1 MTTATAA
8 PRPNSPRPDSPPP
21 HSHQPDSPPPDKH
34 RPDKPETTEPRR
46 NPPTLLS
53 DPYPTLARMRQSA
66 PVSVLHSD
74 GGLRLWI
81 IPRYTDVRAALS
93 DHRLAQD
100 VRRAQTLA
108 DSRVE
113 GVNLG
118 AEITH
123 MLSSDPPDHTRLR
136 RVVQAAFSR
145 KRVQAM
151 RPMVERITLELLDEL
166 DPAAARHTTRTTT
179 ATVDLIRDFAFPL
192 PILVVCELLGLPPQ
206 DRNLYREWSTAIVT
220 QEGDHTAFQQA
231 VHEMGSYVLDIADQR
246 IRRNDRPADLLTDL
260 LAARERGEL
269 TDDEIVG
276 MVALLLIGG
285 HETTVNLLGT
295 SCLALLRNPD
305 QTAWLRAD
313 PTRMPM
319 AVEEFLRYDSPICM
333 ATTRFTTQ
341 PVNIGGVEIPQ
352 DEFVL
357 LSLGAANRDPA
368 RFQDPD
374 RLILNRQ
381 DTGHLA
387 FGGGI
392 HRCLGALLG
401 KLETEIALTAL
412 LARFPEMTLACQE
425 HDLRWRNTMMLRG
438 LETLP
443 LTLNR

>member
-8 PRPNSPRPDSPPP
+8 TAAPRTNGPRPE
-21 HSHQPDSPPPDKH
+21 KH
-34 RPDKPETTEPRR
+34 RPDKPGATEPSQ
-46 NPPTLLS
+46 NPPTFLS

-81 IPRYTDVRAALS
+81 IPRYADVRAALF
-93 DHRLAQD
+93 DRRFAQD
-100 VRRAQTLA
+100 VRRAQALA

-113 GVNLG
+113 GVSLG
-118 AEITH
+118 TEITH

-145 KRVQAM
+145 KRVEAM
-151 RPMVERITLELLDEL
+151 RPMVERITHELLDGL
-166 DPAAARHTTRTTT
+166 DAAAARHATRTTT

-192 PILVVCELLGLPPQ
+192 PILVVCELLGFPPE
-206 DRNLYREWSTAIVT
+206 DRDLYRKWSTAIVT
-220 QEGDHTAFQQA
+220 QEGDHAAFRQA
-231 VHEMGSYVLDIADQR
+231 VREMGSYVLAIADRR
-246 IRRNDRPADLLTDL
+246 IRRNDRPDDLLTEL

-295 SCLALLRNPD
+295 SCLALLRDPG
-305 QTAWLRAD
+305 QAAWLRAD
-313 PTRMPM
+313 LTRMPR

-333 ATTRFTTQ
+333 ATTRFTTE
-341 PVNIGGVEIPQ
+341 PVDVGGVEIPQ

-374 RLILNRQ
+374 RLILDRR
-381 DTGHLA
+381 DAGHLA

-412 LARFPEMTLACQE
+412 LARFPGMTLACQE
-425 HDLRWRNTMMLRG
+425 RDLRWRNTMMLRG
-438 LETLP
+438 LEALP
-443 LTLNR
+443 LTLRR

>member
-1 MTTATAA
+1 
-8 PRPNSPRPDSPPP
+8 
-21 HSHQPDSPPPDKH
+21 
-34 RPDKPETTEPRR
+34 
-46 NPPTLLS
+46 
-53 DPYPTLARMRQSA
+53 MRESA

-81 IPRYTDVRAALS
+81 IPRYADVRAALF
-93 DHRLAQD
+93 DRRFAQD
-100 VRRAQTLA
+100 VRRAQALA

-113 GVNLG
+113 GVSLG
-118 AEITH
+118 TEITH

-145 KRVQAM
+145 KRVEAM
-151 RPMVERITLELLDEL
+151 RPMVERITLELLDGL
-166 DPAAARHTTRTTT
+166 DAAAARHTSRTTT

-192 PILVVCELLGLPPQ
+192 PILVVCELLGFPPE
-206 DRNLYREWSTAIVT
+206 DRDLYRKWSTAIVT
-220 QEGDHTAFQQA
+220 QEGDHAAFLRA
-231 VHEMGSYVLDIADQR
+231 VQEMGSYVLAIIDR
-246 IRRNDRPADLLTDL
+246 RVRRNDRPADLLTEL

-295 SCLALLRNPD
+295 SCLALLRDPG
-305 QTAWLRAD
+305 QAAWLRAD
-313 PTRMPM
+313 LTRMPG
-319 AVEEFLRYDSPICM
+319 AVEEFLRYDSPVCM
-333 ATTRFTTQ
+333 ATTRFTT
-341 PVNIGGVEIPQ
+341 E
-352 DEFVL
+352 

-374 RLILNRQ
+374 RLILDRG
-381 DTGHLA
+381 DAGHLA

-412 LARFPEMTLACQE
+412 LARFPGMTLACQE
-425 HDLRWRNTMMLRG
+425 RDLRWRNTMMLRG
-438 LETLP
+438 LEALP
-443 LTLNR
+443 LTLRR

>member
-8 PRPNSPRPDSPPP
+8 TTAPRTNSPRP
-21 HSHQPDSPPPDKH
+21 QKH
-34 RPDKPETTEPRR
+34 RPYKPETTTQPRQ
-46 NPPTLLS
+46 NPPTFLS

-81 IPRYTDVRAALS
+81 IPRYADVRAALF
-93 DHRLAQD
+93 DRRLAQD
-100 VRRAQTLA
+100 VRRAQALA
-108 DSRVE
+108 DSQVE

-118 AEITH
+118 TDITH

-145 KRVQAM
+145 KRVEAM
-151 RPMVERITLELLDEL
+151 RPMVERITLELLDGL
-166 DPAAARHTTRTTT
+166 DAAAAHHTTRTTT

-192 PILVVCELLGLPPQ
+192 PILVVCELLGFPPE
-206 DRNLYREWSTAIVT
+206 DRDLYRKWSTVIVT
-220 QEGDHTAFQQA
+220 QEGDHAAFQRA
-231 VHEMGSYVLDIADQR
+231 VQEMGSYVLAIADRR
-246 IRRNDRPADLLTDL
+246 IRRNDRPADLLTEL

-295 SCLALLRNPD
+295 SCLALLRDPG
-305 QTAWLRAD
+305 QAAWLRAD
-313 PTRMPM
+313 LTRMPG

-333 ATTRFTTQ
+333 ATTRFTTE
-341 PVNIGGVEIPQ
+341 PVDVGGVEIPQ

-368 RFQDPD
+368 RFKDPD
-374 RLILNRQ
+374 RLILDRQ
-381 DTGHLA
+381 DAGHLA

-412 LARFPEMTLACQE
+412 LTRFPAMTLACHE
-425 HDLRWRNTMMLRG
+425 RDLRWRNTMMLRG
-438 LETLP
+438 LEALP
-443 LTLNR
+443 LTLRR

>member
-8 PRPNSPRPDSPPP
+8 PRANSPRPDE
-21 HSHQPDSPPPDKH
+21 
-34 RPDKPETTEPRR
+34 PETTEPRQS
-46 NPPTLLS
+46 PPTFLS
-53 DPYPTLARMRQSA
+53 DPYPALARLRQSA

-81 IPRYTDVRAALS
+81 IPRYADVRAALF
-93 DHRLAQD
+93 DRRFAQD
-100 VRRAQTLA
+100 VRRAQALA

-118 AEITH
+118 SEITH

-145 KRVQAM
+145 KRVEAM
-151 RPMVERITLELLDEL
+151 RPMIERITLELLDGL
-166 DPAAARHTTRTTT
+166 DAAAAHHTTT
-179 ATVDLIRDFAFPL
+179 ATVDLVRDFAFPL
-192 PILVVCELLGLPPQ
+192 PILVVCELLGFPPE
-206 DRNLYREWSTAIVT
+206 DRDLYRKWSTAIVT
-220 QEGDHTAFQQA
+220 QQGDHTAFRQA
-231 VHEMGSYVLDIADQR
+231 LQEMGSYVLAIADRR
-246 IRRNDRPADLLTDL
+246 IRRNDRPADLLTEL
-260 LAARERGEL
+260 LVARERGEL

-295 SCLALLRNPD
+295 SCLALLRDPG
-305 QTAWLRAD
+305 QAAWLRAD
-313 PTRMPM
+313 LTRMPG

-333 ATTRFTTQ
+333 ATTRFTTK
-341 PVNIGGVEIPQ
+341 PVDVGGVEIPQ

-374 RLILNRQ
+374 RLILDRR
-381 DTGHLA
+381 DAGHLA

-412 LARFPEMTLACQE
+412 LARFPRMTLACQE
-425 HDLRWRNTMMLRG
+425 SDLRWRNTMMLRG
-438 LETLP
+438 LEALP
-443 LTLNR
+443 LTLHR

>member
-8 PRPNSPRPDSPPP
+8 PRTNSS
-21 HSHQPDSPPPDKH
+21 
-34 RPDKPETTEPRR
+34 RPDKPETTEPRQ
-46 NPPTLLS
+46 NPPTFLS
-53 DPYPTLARMRQSA
+53 DPYPALARLRQSA

-81 IPRYTDVRAALS
+81 IPRYADVRAALF
-93 DHRLAQD
+93 DRRFAQD
-100 VRRAQTLA
+100 VRRAQALA

-118 AEITH
+118 TEITH

-145 KRVQAM
+145 KRVEAM
-151 RPMVERITLELLDEL
+151 RPMIERITLELLDGL
-166 DPAAARHTTRTTT
+166 DAAAAHHTTT
-179 ATVDLIRDFAFPL
+179 ATVDLVRDFAFPL
-192 PILVVCELLGLPPQ
+192 PILVVCELLGFPPE
-206 DRNLYREWSTAIVT
+206 DRDLYRKWSTAIVT
-220 QEGDHTAFQQA
+220 QEGDHAAFRQA
-231 VHEMGSYVLDIADQR
+231 VQEMGSYVLAIADRR
-246 IRRNDRPADLLTDL
+246 IRRNDRPADLLTEL

-295 SCLALLRNPD
+295 SCLALLRDPG
-305 QTAWLRAD
+305 QAAWLRAD
-313 PTRMPM
+313 LTRMPG

-333 ATTRFTTQ
+333 ATTRFTTE
-341 PVNIGGVEIPQ
+341 PVDIGGVEIPQ

-374 RLILNRQ
+374 RLILDRR
-381 DTGHLA
+381 DAGHLA

-412 LARFPEMTLACQE
+412 LARFPRMTLACQE
-425 HDLRWRNTMMLRG
+425 HDLHWRNTMMLRG
-438 LETLP
+438 LEALP
-443 LTLNR
+443 LTLHH

>member
-1 MTTATAA
+1 MTTAT
-8 PRPNSPRPDSPPP
+8 PRTDSPRTEE
-21 HSHQPDSPPPDKH
+21 H
-34 RPDKPETTEPRR
+34 RPDESGPTQPRQ
-46 NPPTLLS
+46 NPPTFLN
-53 DPYPTLARMRQSA
+53 DPYPTLARMRESA
-66 PVSVLHSD
+66 PVSVLHGD

-81 IPRYTDVRAALS
+81 IPRYDDVRAALS
-93 DHRLAQD
+93 DRRFAQD
-100 VRRAQTLA
+100 ARRAQALA
-108 DSRVE
+108 DSRFE

-118 AEITH
+118 TDITH

-145 KRVQAM
+145 KRVEAM
-151 RPMVERITLELLDEL
+151 RPMVERITLELLDGL
-166 DPAAARHTTRTTT
+166 DAAAAHRTTLTTTAT
-179 ATVDLIRDFAFPL
+179 ATVDLVRDFAFPL
-192 PILVVCELLGLPPQ
+192 PILVVCELLGFPPE
-206 DRNLYREWSTAIVT
+206 DRDLYRNWSTAIVT
-220 QEGDHTAFQQA
+220 HEGDHAAFRRA
-231 VHEMGSYVLDIADQR
+231 VQEMGSYVLAIADRR
-246 IRRNDRPADLLTDL
+246 IRRNDRPADLLTEL

-295 SCLALLRNPD
+295 SCLALLRDPG
-305 QTAWLRAD
+305 QAAWLRAD
-313 PTRMPM
+313 PTRMPG

-333 ATTRFTTQ
+333 ATTRFTTE
-341 PVNIGGVEIPQ
+341 PVDVGGVEIPQ

-374 RLILNRQ
+374 RLVLDRQ
-381 DTGHLA
+381 DAGHLA

-401 KLETEIALTAL
+401 KLETEIALAAL
-412 LARFPEMTLACQE
+412 LAHYPGMTLACQE

-438 LETLP
+438 LEALP
-443 LTLNR
+443 VALRR

>member
-8 PRPNSPRPDSPPP
+8 PRANSPRPDKP
-21 HSHQPDSPPPDKH
+21 
-34 RPDKPETTEPRR
+34 RPDKPETTEPRQS
-46 NPPTLLS
+46 PPTFLS
-53 DPYPTLARMRQSA
+53 DPYPALARLRQSA

-81 IPRYTDVRAALS
+81 IPRYADVRSALF
-93 DHRLAQD
+93 DRRFAQD
-100 VRRAQTLA
+100 VRRAQALA

-118 AEITH
+118 SEITH

-145 KRVQAM
+145 KRVEAM
-151 RPMVERITLELLDEL
+151 RPMIERITLELLDGL
-166 DPAAARHTTRTTT
+166 DAAAAHHTTT
-179 ATVDLIRDFAFPL
+179 ATVDLVRDFAFPL
-192 PILVVCELLGLPPQ
+192 PILVVCELLGFPPE
-206 DRNLYREWSTAIVT
+206 DRDLYRKWSTAIVT
-220 QEGDHTAFQQA
+220 QEGDHAAFRQA
-231 VHEMGSYVLDIADQR
+231 VQEMGSYVLAIADRR
-246 IRRNDRPADLLTDL
+246 IRRNDRPADLLTEL
-260 LAARERGEL
+260 LVARERGEL

-295 SCLALLRNPD
+295 SCLALLRDPG
-305 QTAWLRAD
+305 QAAWLRAD
-313 PTRMPM
+313 LTRMPG

-333 ATTRFTTQ
+333 ATTRFTIE
-341 PVNIGGVEIPQ
+341 PVDVGGVEIPQ
-352 DEFVL
+352 GEFVL

-374 RLILNRQ
+374 RLILDRR
-381 DTGHLA
+381 DAGHLA

-412 LARFPEMTLACQE
+412 LARFPRMTLACQE
-425 HDLRWRNTMMLRG
+425 RDLRWRNTMMLRG
-438 LETLP
+438 LEALP
-443 LTLNR
+443 LTLHR

>member
-8 PRPNSPRPDSPPP
+8 PRANSP
-21 HSHQPDSPPPDKH
+21 
-34 RPDKPETTEPRR
+34 RPDKPETTEPRQS
-46 NPPTLLS
+46 PPTFLS
-53 DPYPTLARMRQSA
+53 DPYPALARLQQSA

-81 IPRYTDVRAALS
+81 IPRYADVRAALF
-93 DHRLAQD
+93 DRRFAQD
-100 VRRAQTLA
+100 VRRAQALA

-113 GVNLG
+113 GVSLG
-118 AEITH
+118 SEITH

-145 KRVQAM
+145 KRVEAM
-151 RPMVERITLELLDEL
+151 RPMIERITLELLDGL
-166 DPAAARHTTRTTT
+166 DAAAAHHTTT
-179 ATVDLIRDFAFPL
+179 ATVDLVRDFAFPL
-192 PILVVCELLGLPPQ
+192 PILVVCELLGFPPE
-206 DRNLYREWSTAIVT
+206 DRDLYRKWSTAIVT
-220 QEGDHTAFQQA
+220 QEGDHAAFRQA
-231 VHEMGSYVLDIADQR
+231 VQEMGSYVLAIADRR
-246 IRRNDRPADLLTDL
+246 IRRNDRPADLLTEL
-260 LAARERGEL
+260 LVARERGEL

-295 SCLALLRNPD
+295 SCLALLRDPG
-305 QTAWLRAD
+305 QAAWLRAD
-313 PTRMPM
+313 LTRMPG

-333 ATTRFTTQ
+333 ATTRFTTE
-341 PVNIGGVEIPQ
+341 PVDVGGVEIPQ
-352 DEFVL
+352 GEFVL

-374 RLILNRQ
+374 RLILDRR
-381 DTGHLA
+381 DAGHLA

-412 LARFPEMTLACQE
+412 LARFPRMTLACQE
-425 HDLRWRNTMMLRG
+425 RDLRWRNTMMLRG
-438 LETLP
+438 LEALP
-443 LTLNR
+443 LTLHR

>member
-8 PRPNSPRPDSPPP
+8 TAAPRTNGPRPEKHR
-21 HSHQPDSPPPDKH
+21 PDKH
-34 RPDKPETTEPRR
+34 QPDKPETTEPRQ
-46 NPPTLLS
+46 NPPTFLS

-81 IPRYTDVRAALS
+81 IPRYDDVRAALF
-93 DHRLAQD
+93 DPRFAQD
-100 VRRAQTLA
+100 VRRAQALA
-108 DSRVE
+108 DSRIE

-118 AEITH
+118 SEITH

-145 KRVQAM
+145 KRVEAM
-151 RPMVERITLELLDEL
+151 RPMVERITLELLDGL
-166 DPAAARHTTRTTT
+166 DAAAARHTTRTTT
-179 ATVDLIRDFAFPL
+179 ATVDLVRDFAFPL
-192 PILVVCELLGLPPQ
+192 PILVVCELLGFPPE
-206 DRNLYREWSTAIVT
+206 DRDLYRKWSTAIVT
-220 QEGDHTAFQQA
+220 QEGDHAAFQQA
-231 VHEMGSYVLDIADQR
+231 VQEMGSYVLAIADRR
-246 IRRNDRPADLLTDL
+246 IRRNDRPADLLTEL
-260 LAARERGEL
+260 LEARERGEL

-295 SCLALLRNPD
+295 SCLALLRDPG
-305 QTAWLRAD
+305 QAAWLRAD
-313 PTRMPM
+313 LTRMPR

-333 ATTRFTTQ
+333 ATTRFTTE
-341 PVNIGGVEIPQ
+341 PVDVGGVEIPQ

-374 RLILNRQ
+374 RLILDRR
-381 DTGHLA
+381 DAGHLA

-412 LARFPEMTLACQE
+412 LARFPGTTLACQE
-425 HDLRWRNTMMLRG
+425 RDLRWRDTMMLRG
-438 LETLP
+438 LEALP
-443 LTLNR
+443 LTLRR

>member
-8 PRPNSPRPDSPPP
+8 TAAPRTNSPRPE
-21 HSHQPDSPPPDKH
+21 KH
-34 RPDKPETTEPRR
+34 RPDKPETMEPRR
-46 NPPTLLS
+46 NPPTFLS

-81 IPRYTDVRAALS
+81 IPRYVDVRAALF
-93 DHRLAQD
+93 DRRFAQD
-100 VRRAQTLA
+100 VRRAQALA

-118 AEITH
+118 TEITH

-145 KRVQAM
+145 KRVEAM
-151 RPMVERITLELLDEL
+151 RPMVERITLELLDGL
-166 DPAAARHTTRTTT
+166 DAAAAHHTTRTTT
-179 ATVDLIRDFAFPL
+179 ATVDLVRDFAFPL
-192 PILVVCELLGLPPQ
+192 PILVVCELLGFPPE
-206 DRNLYREWSTAIVT
+206 DRDLYRKWSTAIVT
-220 QEGDHTAFQQA
+220 QEGDHAAFRRA
-231 VHEMGSYVLDIADQR
+231 VQEMGSYVLAIADRR

-295 SCLALLRNPD
+295 SCLALLRDPG
-305 QTAWLRAD
+305 QAAWLRAD
-313 PTRMPM
+313 LTRIPR

-333 ATTRFTTQ
+333 ATTRFTTE
-341 PVNIGGVEIPQ
+341 PVDVGGVEIPQ

-374 RLILNRQ
+374 RLILDRR
-381 DTGHLA
+381 DAGHLA

-412 LARFPEMTLACQE
+412 LARFPGTTLACQE
-425 HDLRWRNTMMLRG
+425 RDLRWRNTMMLRG
-438 LETLP
+438 LEALP
-443 LTLNR
+443 LTLRR

>member
-8 PRPNSPRPDSPPP
+8 PRTDSPRPDQPETAEPRQSPP
-21 HSHQPDSPPPDKH
+21 
-34 RPDKPETTEPRR
+34 TF
-46 NPPTLLS
+46 LS
-53 DPYPTLARMRQSA
+53 DPYPALARLRQSA

-81 IPRYTDVRAALS
+81 IPRYADVRAALL
-93 DHRLAQD
+93 DRRFAQD
-100 VRRAQTLA
+100 VRRAQALA

-118 AEITH
+118 SEITH

-145 KRVQAM
+145 KRVEAM
-151 RPMVERITLELLDEL
+151 RPMIERITRELLDGLE
-166 DPAAARHTTRTTT
+166 AAAAHPTT
-179 ATVDLIRDFAFPL
+179 AAVDLVRDFAFPL

-206 DRNLYREWSTAIVT
+206 DRGLYRKWSTAIVT
-220 QEGDHTAFQQA
+220 QEGDHAAFRQA
-231 VHEMGSYVLDIADQR
+231 VQEMGSYVLAIADRR
-246 IRRNDRPADLLTDL
+246 IRRNDRPADLLTEL
-260 LAARERGEL
+260 LAARERREL

-295 SCLALLRNPD
+295 SCLALLRDPG
-305 QTAWLRAD
+305 QAAWLRAD
-313 PTRMPM
+313 LTRMPG

-333 ATTRFTTQ
+333 ATTRFTTE
-341 PVNIGGVEIPQ
+341 PVDVGGVEIPQ

-374 RLILNRQ
+374 RLILDRR
-381 DTGHLA
+381 DAGHLA

-412 LARFPEMTLACQE
+412 LTRFPRMTLACQE
-425 HDLRWRNTMMLRG
+425 RDLRWRNTMMLRG
-438 LETLP
+438 LEALP
-443 LTLNR
+443 LTLHH

>member
-8 PRPNSPRPDSPPP
+8 PRPNTPRPG
-21 HSHQPDSPPPDKH
+21 SPPPDKH
-34 RPDKPETTEPRR
+34 RPDKPETGPRR

-100 VRRAQTLA
+100 VRRAQALA

-136 RVVQAAFSR
+136 RVVQTAFSR

-166 DPAAARHTTRTTT
+166 DPATARHTTRTTT

-231 VHEMGSYVLDIADQR
+231 VHEMGSYVLAIADRR
-246 IRRNDRPADLLTDL
+246 IRLNDRPADLLTDL

-305 QTAWLRAD
+305 QAAWLRAD
-313 PTRMPM
+313 PTRMPI

-341 PVNIGGVEIPQ
+341 PVDIGGVEIPQ

-374 RLILNRQ
+374 RLILDRQ

-412 LARFPEMTLACQE
+412 LARFPEITLACQE

>member
-8 PRPNSPRPDSPPP
+8 TAAPRTNSPRPEDQRPRKQPPETAEPRQSPP
-21 HSHQPDSPPPDKH
+21 
-34 RPDKPETTEPRR
+34 TF
-46 NPPTLLS
+46 LS
-53 DPYPTLARMRQSA
+53 DPYPTLAAMREAA

-81 IPRYTDVRAALS
+81 IPRYADVRAALF
-93 DHRLAQD
+93 DRRFAQD
-100 VRRAQTLA
+100 ARRAQALA
-108 DSRVE
+108 DSRFE
-113 GVNLG
+113 GVHLG

-145 KRVQAM
+145 RRVEAM
-151 RPMVERITLELLDEL
+151 RPMVERITRELLDGL
-166 DPAAARHTTRTTT
+166 DAVAARPTTSGTT

-192 PILVVCELLGLPPQ
+192 PILVVCELLGFPRE
-206 DRNLYREWSTAIVT
+206 DRDLYRTWSTAIVT
-220 QEGDHTAFQQA
+220 REGDHEAFRRA
-231 VHEMGSYVLDIADQR
+231 VQEMGAYVLALAD
-246 IRRNDRPADLLTDL
+246 RRLRRDDRPADLLTDL

-295 SCLALLRNPD
+295 SCLALLRDPG
-305 QTAWLRAD
+305 QAAWLRAD
-313 PTRMPM
+313 ATRMPG

-333 ATTRFTTQ
+333 ATTRFTTE
-341 PVNIGGVEIPQ
+341 PVDVGGVEIPE

-368 RFQDPD
+368 RFEDPD
-374 RLILNRQ
+374 RLVLDRR
-381 DTGHLA
+381 DAGHLA

-401 KLETEIALTAL
+401 KLEAETALTAL
-412 LARFPEMTLACQE
+412 LARFPGMTLAGQE
-425 HDLRWRNTMMLRG
+425 RDLRWRDTMMLRG
-438 LETLP
+438 LESLP
-443 LTLNR
+443 VTPRR

>member
-8 PRPNSPRPDSPPP
+8 TAAPRTNSPRPE
-21 HSHQPDSPPPDKH
+21 KH
-34 RPDKPETTEPRR
+34 RPDRPGTTEPRP
-46 NPPTLLS
+46 NPPTFLS

-66 PVSVLHSD
+66 PVSVLHGD

-81 IPRYTDVRAALS
+81 IPRYADVRAALF
-93 DHRLAQD
+93 DRRFAQD
-100 VRRAQTLA
+100 VRRAQALA

-118 AEITH
+118 SEITH

-145 KRVQAM
+145 KRVEAM
-151 RPMVERITLELLDEL
+151 RPMVERITLELLDGL
-166 DPAAARHTTRTTT
+166 DAAAARHATRTTTAT

-192 PILVVCELLGLPPQ
+192 PILVVCELLGFPPE
-206 DRNLYREWSTAIVT
+206 DRDLYRTWSTAIVT
-220 QEGDHTAFQQA
+220 QEGDHAAFRRA
-231 VHEMGSYVLDIADQR
+231 VQEMGSYVLALADRR
-246 IRRNDRPADLLTDL
+246 IRRNDRPADLLTEL

-295 SCLALLRNPD
+295 SCLALLRDPG
-305 QTAWLRAD
+305 QAAWLRAD
-313 PTRMPM
+313 LTRMPG

-333 ATTRFTTQ
+333 ATTRFTTE
-341 PVNIGGVEIPQ
+341 PVDVGGVEIPQ

-374 RLILNRQ
+374 RLVLDRR
-381 DTGHLA
+381 DAGHLA

-412 LARFPEMTLACQE
+412 LARFPDMTLACQE
-425 HDLRWRNTMMLRG
+425 RDLRWRNTMMLRG
-438 LETLP
+438 LEALP
-443 LTLNR
+443 LTLRR

>member
-8 PRPNSPRPDSPPP
+8 PRPNTPRPDSPPP
-21 HSHQPDSPPPDKH
+21 HKHQ
-34 RPDKPETTEPRR
+34 PDKPETGPRR
-46 NPPTLLS
+46 KPPTLLS

-108 DSRVE
+108 DSQVE

-231 VHEMGSYVLDIADQR
+231 VHEMGSYVLTIADRR

-305 QTAWLRAD
+305 QAVWLRAD
-313 PTRMPM
+313 PTRMPI

-341 PVNIGGVEIPQ
+341 PVDIGGVEIPQ

-374 RLILNRQ
+374 RLILDRQ

-412 LARFPEMTLACQE
+412 LARFPEITLACQE

>member
-8 PRPNSPRPDSPPP
+8 PRPNTPRPG
-21 HSHQPDSPPPDKH
+21 SPPPDKH
-34 RPDKPETTEPRR
+34 RPDKPETGPRR

-100 VRRAQTLA
+100 VRRAQALA

-136 RVVQAAFSR
+136 RVVQTAFSR

-166 DPAAARHTTRTTT
+166 DPATARHTTRTTT

-231 VHEMGSYVLDIADQR
+231 VHEMGSYVLAIADRR

-305 QTAWLRAD
+305 QAAWLRAD
-313 PTRMPM
+313 PTRMPI

-341 PVNIGGVEIPQ
+341 PVDIGGVEIPQ

-374 RLILNRQ
+374 RLILDRQ

-412 LARFPEMTLACQE
+412 LARFPEITLACQE

>member
-1 MTTATAA
+1 MMTTATAA
-8 PRPNSPRPDSPPP
+8 TAAPRTNSPR
-21 HSHQPDSPPPDKH
+21 PDKH
-34 RPDKPETTEPRR
+34 RPDKPETTEPRQK
-46 NPPTLLS
+46 PPTFLS
-53 DPYPTLARMRQSA
+53 DPYPTLARMRRSA

-81 IPRYTDVRAALS
+81 IPRYVDVRAALL
-93 DHRLAQD
+93 DRRFAQD
-100 VRRAQTLA
+100 ARRAQALA

-118 AEITH
+118 TDITH

-145 KRVQAM
+145 KRVEAM
-151 RPMVERITLELLDEL
+151 RPMVERITLELLDGL
-166 DPAAARHTTRTTT
+166 AARHTTRTTT

-192 PILVVCELLGLPPQ
+192 PILVVCELLGFPPE
-206 DRNLYREWSTAIVT
+206 DRDLYRKWSTAIVT
-220 QEGDHTAFQQA
+220 QEGDHAAFQRA
-231 VHEMGSYVLDIADQR
+231 VQEMGSYVLAIADRR
-246 IRRNDRPADLLTDL
+246 IRRNDRPADLLTEL

-295 SCLALLRNPD
+295 SCLALLRDPG
-305 QTAWLRAD
+305 QAAWLRAD
-313 PTRMPM
+313 LTRMPR

-333 ATTRFTTQ
+333 ATTRFTTE
-341 PVNIGGVEIPQ
+341 PVDVGGVEIPQ

-374 RLILNRQ
+374 RLILDRR
-381 DTGHLA
+381 DAGHLA

-412 LARFPEMTLACQE
+412 LARFPGTTLACQE
-425 HDLRWRNTMMLRG
+425 RDLRWRNTMMLRG
-438 LETLP
+438 LEALP
-443 LTLNR
+443 LTLRR

>member
-8 PRPNSPRPDSPPP
+8 PRPNTPRPDSPPP
-21 HSHQPDSPPPDKH
+21 HKHQ
-34 RPDKPETTEPRR
+34 PDKPETGPRR

-166 DPAAARHTTRTTT
+166 NPAAARHTTRTTTAT

-206 DRNLYREWSTAIVT
+206 DRNLYRKWSTAIVT

-231 VHEMGSYVLDIADQR
+231 VHEMGSYVLTIADRR

-285 HETTVNLLGT
+285 HETTG
-295 SCLALLRNPD
+295 C
-305 QTAWLRAD
+305 
-313 PTRMPM
+313 
-319 AVEEFLRYDSPICM
+319 
-333 ATTRFTTQ
+333 RF
-341 PVNIGGVEIPQ
+341 
-352 DEFVL
+352 
-357 LSLGAANRDPA
+357 RDGEP
-368 RFQDPD
+368 
-374 RLILNRQ
+374 
-381 DTGHLA
+381 
-387 FGGGI
+387 
-392 HRCLGALLG
+392 
-401 KLETEIALTAL
+401 
-412 LARFPEMTLACQE
+412 
-425 HDLRWRNTMMLRG
+425 
-438 LETLP
+438 
-443 LTLNR
+443 

>member
-8 PRPNSPRPDSPPP
+8 PRPNTPR
-21 HSHQPDSPPPDKH
+21 PDSPPPDKH
-34 RPDKPETTEPRR
+34 RPDKPETGPRR

-100 VRRAQTLA
+100 VRRAQALA

-166 DPAAARHTTRTTT
+166 DPATARHTTRTTT

-231 VHEMGSYVLDIADQR
+231 VHEMGSYVLAIADRR

-305 QTAWLRAD
+305 QAAWLRAD
-313 PTRMPM
+313 PTRMPI

-341 PVNIGGVEIPQ
+341 PVDIGGVEIPQ

-374 RLILNRQ
+374 RLILDRQ

-412 LARFPEMTLACQE
+412 LARFPEITLACQE

>member
-1 MTTATAA
+1 M
-8 PRPNSPRPDSPPP
+8 
-21 HSHQPDSPPPDKH
+21 
-34 RPDKPETTEPRR
+34 
-46 NPPTLLS
+46 
-53 DPYPTLARMRQSA
+53 
-66 PVSVLHSD
+66 LHSD

-81 IPRYTDVRAALS
+81 IPRYADVRAALF
-93 DHRLAQD
+93 DRRFAQD

-118 AEITH
+118 TEITH

-145 KRVQAM
+145 KRVEAM
-151 RPMVERITLELLDEL
+151 RPMIERITLELLDGL
-166 DPAAARHTTRTTT
+166 DAAAAHHTTT
-179 ATVDLIRDFAFPL
+179 ATVDLVRDFAFPL
-192 PILVVCELLGLPPQ
+192 PILVVCELLGFPPE
-206 DRNLYREWSTAIVT
+206 DRDLYRKWSTTIVT
-220 QEGDHTAFQQA
+220 QEGDHAAFRQA
-231 VHEMGSYVLDIADQR
+231 VQEMGSYVLAIADRR
-246 IRRNDRPADLLTDL
+246 IRRNDRPADLLTEL

-295 SCLALLRNPD
+295 SCLALLRDPG
-305 QTAWLRAD
+305 QAAWLRAD
-313 PTRMPM
+313 LTRMPG

-333 ATTRFTTQ
+333 ATTRFTTE
-341 PVNIGGVEIPQ
+341 PVDVGGVEIPQ

-374 RLILNRQ
+374 RLILDRR
-381 DTGHLA
+381 DAGHLA

-412 LARFPEMTLACQE
+412 LARFPRMTLACQE
-425 HDLRWRNTMMLRG
+425 RDLRWRNTMMLRG
-438 LETLP
+438 LEALP
-443 LTLNR
+443 LTLHR

>member
-8 PRPNSPRPDSPPP
+8 PRTNSPRPEKDG
-21 HSHQPDSPPPDKH
+21 PDS
-34 RPDKPETTEPRR
+34 PETTEPRQ
-46 NPPTLLS
+46 NPPTFLS
-53 DPYPTLARMRQSA
+53 DPYPTLARMRESA

-81 IPRYTDVRAALS
+81 IPRYADVRAALI
-93 DHRLAQD
+93 DPRFAQD
-100 VRRAQTLA
+100 VRRAQALA

-118 AEITH
+118 TEITH

-145 KRVQAM
+145 KRVEAM
-151 RPMVERITLELLDEL
+151 RPMVERITLELLDGL
-166 DPAAARHTTRTTT
+166 DAAAAPHTTRTTT
-179 ATVDLIRDFAFPL
+179 ATATVDLVRDFAFPL
-192 PILVVCELLGLPPQ
+192 PILVVCELLGFPPE
-206 DRNLYREWSTAIVT
+206 DRDLYRKWSTTIVT
-220 QEGDHTAFQQA
+220 QEGDHAEVRRA
-231 VHEMGSYVLDIADQR
+231 VQEMGSYVLDIADRR
-246 IRRNDRPADLLTDL
+246 IRRNDRPADLLTEL
-260 LAARERGEL
+260 LEARERGEL

-285 HETTVNLLGT
+285 HETTVNLLST
-295 SCLALLRNPD
+295 SCLALMRDPG
-305 QTAWLRAD
+305 QAAWLRAD
-313 PTRMPM
+313 PTRMPG

-333 ATTRFTTQ
+333 ATTRFTTE
-341 PVNIGGVEIPQ
+341 PVNVGGVEIPQ

-374 RLILNRQ
+374 RLVLDRR
-381 DTGHLA
+381 DAGHLA

-412 LARFPEMTLACQE
+412 LARFPGTTLACQE
-425 HDLRWRNTMMLRG
+425 RELRWRNTMMLRG
-438 LETLP
+438 LEALPVTL
-443 LTLNR
+443 RR

>member
-8 PRPNSPRPDSPPP
+8 PRANSPRANSPRPDE
-21 HSHQPDSPPPDKH
+21 
-34 RPDKPETTEPRR
+34 PETTEPRQS
-46 NPPTLLS
+46 PPTFLS
-53 DPYPTLARMRQSA
+53 DPYPALARLRQSA

-81 IPRYTDVRAALS
+81 IPRYADVRAALF
-93 DHRLAQD
+93 DRRFAQD
-100 VRRAQTLA
+100 VRRAQALA

-118 AEITH
+118 SEITH

-145 KRVQAM
+145 KRVEAM
-151 RPMVERITLELLDEL
+151 RPMIERITLELLDGL
-166 DPAAARHTTRTTT
+166 DAAAAHHTTT
-179 ATVDLIRDFAFPL
+179 ATVDLVRDFAFPL
-192 PILVVCELLGLPPQ
+192 PILVVCELLGFPPE
-206 DRNLYREWSTAIVT
+206 DRDLYRKWSTAIVT
-220 QEGDHTAFQQA
+220 QEGDHTAFRQA
-231 VHEMGSYVLDIADQR
+231 VQEMGSYVLAIADRR
-246 IRRNDRPADLLTDL
+246 IRRNDRPADLLTEL
-260 LAARERGEL
+260 LVARERGEL

-295 SCLALLRNPD
+295 SCLALLRDPG
-305 QTAWLRAD
+305 QAAWLRAD
-313 PTRMPM
+313 LTRMPG

-333 ATTRFTTQ
+333 ATTRFTTE
-341 PVNIGGVEIPQ
+341 PVDVGGVEIPQ

-374 RLILNRQ
+374 RLILDRR
-381 DTGHLA
+381 DAGHLA

-412 LARFPEMTLACQE
+412 LARFPRMTLACQE
-425 HDLRWRNTMMLRG
+425 RDLRWRNTMMLRG
-438 LETLP
+438 LEALP
-443 LTLNR
+443 LTLHR

>member
-8 PRPNSPRPDSPPP
+8 TAASRTDNGRPQKD
-21 HSHQPDSPPPDKH
+21 
-34 RPDKPETTEPRR
+34 RPDKPETTQPRQ
-46 NPPTLLS
+46 NPPTFLS
-53 DPYPTLARMRQSA
+53 DPYPTLARMRESA
-66 PVSVLHSD
+66 PVSVLNSD

-81 IPRYTDVRAALS
+81 IPRYVDVRAALS
-93 DHRLAQD
+93 DRRFAQD
-100 VRRAQTLA
+100 VRRAQALA
-108 DSRVE
+108 DSRVQ

-118 AEITH
+118 TEITH

-145 KRVQAM
+145 KRVDAM
-151 RPMVERITLELLDEL
+151 RPMVERITHELLDDL
-166 DPAAARHTTRTTT
+166 DAAAARHTARTTT
-179 ATVDLIRDFAFPL
+179 ATVDLVRDFAFPL
-192 PILVVCELLGLPPQ
+192 PILVVCELLGFPPE
-206 DRNLYREWSTAIVT
+206 DRDLYRKWSTAIVT
-220 QEGDHTAFQQA
+220 QAGDHAAFLRA
-231 VHEMGSYVLDIADQR
+231 VQEMGAYVLALADRR
-246 IRRNDRPADLLTDL
+246 IRRNDRPADLLTEL
-260 LAARERGEL
+260 MAARERGEL

-285 HETTVNLLGT
+285 HETTVNLLST
-295 SCLALLRNPD
+295 SCLALLRNPG

-313 PTRMPM
+313 LTRMPR

-333 ATTRFTTQ
+333 ATTRFTTE
-341 PVNIGGVEIPQ
+341 PVDVGGVEIPQ

-374 RLILNRQ
+374 RLVLDRG
-381 DTGHLA
+381 DAGHLA

-412 LARFPEMTLACQE
+412 LARYPAMTLACPE
-425 HDLRWRNTMMLRG
+425 RDLRWRNTMMLRG
-438 LETLP
+438 LEALP
-443 LTLNR
+443 LTLHR

>member
-8 PRPNSPRPDSPPP
+8 PRPNTPRPDSPPP
-21 HSHQPDSPPPDKH
+21 HKHQPGSPPPDKH
-34 RPDKPETTEPRR
+34 RPDKPETEPRR
-46 NPPTLLS
+46 KPPTLLS

-166 DPAAARHTTRTTT
+166 DPATARHTTRTTT

-206 DRNLYREWSTAIVT
+206 DRNLYRKWSTAIVT

-231 VHEMGSYVLDIADQR
+231 VHEMGSYVLAIADRR

-295 SCLALLRNPD
+295 SCLALLRNPG

-313 PTRMPM
+313 PTRMPI

-341 PVNIGGVEIPQ
+341 PVDIGGVEIPQ

-374 RLILNRQ
+374 RLILDRQ

-412 LARFPEMTLACQE
+412 LARFPEITLACQE

>member
-8 PRPNSPRPDSPPP
+8 PRPNSHRPDSSPP
-21 HSHQPDSPPPDKH
+21 HKH
-34 RPDKPETTEPRR
+34 RPDKPETTKPRR
-46 NPPTLLS
+46 NPQTLLS

-81 IPRYTDVRAALS
+81 IPRYADVRAALS

-100 VRRAQTLA
+100 VRRAQALA

-206 DRNLYREWSTAIVT
+206 DRNLYRKWSTAIVT

-231 VHEMGSYVLDIADQR
+231 VHEMGSYVLAIADQR

-313 PTRMPM
+313 LTRMPM

-341 PVNIGGVEIPQ
+341 PVDIGGVVIPQ

-412 LARFPEMTLACQE
+412 LARFPGITLACQE

>member
-8 PRPNSPRPDSPPP
+8 PRTSSPRP
-21 HSHQPDSPPPDKH
+21 KEH
-34 RPDKPETTEPRR
+34 RPDKPETAEPRQD
-46 NPPTLLS
+46 PPTFLS
-53 DPYPTLARMRQSA
+53 DPYPTLARMRESA
-66 PVSVLHSD
+66 PVSVLESD

-81 IPRYTDVRAALS
+81 VPRYADVRAALS
-93 DHRLAQD
+93 DPRFAQD
-100 VRRAQTLA
+100 ARRAQALA
-108 DSRVE
+108 DSRVQ

-118 AEITH
+118 TEITH

-145 KRVQAM
+145 KRVEAM
-151 RPMVERITLELLDEL
+151 RPMVERITHELLDGL
-166 DPAAARHTTRTTT
+166 DAAAASHPTRTT
-179 ATVDLIRDFAFPL
+179 ATVNLVRDFAFPL
-192 PILVVCELLGLPPQ
+192 PILIVCELLGFPPE
-206 DRNLYREWSTAIVT
+206 DRDLYRTWSTTLVT
-220 QEGDHTAFQQA
+220 HEGDHATFRRA
-231 VHEMGSYVLDIADQR
+231 VQEMGSYVLAIADRR
-246 IRRNDRPADLLTDL
+246 IRRNDRPADLLTEL
-260 LAARERGEL
+260 LEARERGEL

-295 SCLALLRNPD
+295 SCLALLRDPG
-305 QTAWLRAD
+305 QAAWLRAD
-313 PTRMPM
+313 PTRMPG

-333 ATTRFTTQ
+333 ATTRFTTE
-341 PVNIGGVEIPQ
+341 PVDVGGVVIPQ

-374 RLILNRQ
+374 RLVLDRQ
-381 DTGHLA
+381 DAGHLA

-412 LARFPEMTLACQE
+412 LARFPGTTLACQE
-425 HDLRWRNTMMLRG
+425 RELRWRNSMMLRG
-438 LETLP
+438 LEALPVTLG
-443 LTLNR
+443 R

>member
-8 PRPNSPRPDSPPP
+8 PRTDSTRPDE
-21 HSHQPDSPPPDKH
+21 
-34 RPDKPETTEPRR
+34 PETTEPHQS
-46 NPPTLLS
+46 PPTFLS
-53 DPYPTLARMRQSA
+53 DPYPALARLRQSA

-81 IPRYTDVRAALS
+81 IPRYADVRAALF
-93 DHRLAQD
+93 DRRFAQD
-100 VRRAQTLA
+100 VRHAQDLA

-118 AEITH
+118 SEITH

-145 KRVQAM
+145 KRVEAM
-151 RPMVERITLELLDEL
+151 RPMIERITLELLDGL
-166 DPAAARHTTRTTT
+166 DAAAAHHTTT
-179 ATVDLIRDFAFPL
+179 ATVDLVRDFAFPL
-192 PILVVCELLGLPPQ
+192 PILVVCELLGFPPE
-206 DRNLYREWSTAIVT
+206 DRDLYRKWSTAIVT
-220 QEGDHTAFQQA
+220 QEGDHAAFRQA
-231 VHEMGSYVLDIADQR
+231 VQEMGSYVLAIADRR
-246 IRRNDRPADLLTDL
+246 IRRNDRPADLLTEL
-260 LAARERGEL
+260 LVARERGEL

-295 SCLALLRNPD
+295 SCLALLRDPG
-305 QTAWLRAD
+305 QAAWLRAD
-313 PTRMPM
+313 LTRMPG

-333 ATTRFTTQ
+333 ATTRFTTE
-341 PVNIGGVEIPQ
+341 PVDVSGVEIPQ

-374 RLILNRQ
+374 RLILDRR
-381 DTGHLA
+381 DAGHLA

-412 LARFPEMTLACQE
+412 LARFTRMTLACQE
-425 HDLRWRNTMMLRG
+425 RDLHWRNTMMLRG
-438 LETLP
+438 LEALP
-443 LTLNR
+443 LTLHR